1 MITCSLGARYK
12 SYCANIGRTYVI
24 NPSKGTEK
32 LYKLLLEMQQE
43 AIGALRPGAP
53 LSAAYTA
60 ALNRLKSKA
69 PHLEKKMTKNAG
81 FAIGIEFREATMQ
94 LNGKNEARVRPGMT
108 FNVAVGLE
116 DLEDKEATDKR
127 GQTYALFLA
136 DTVCVVEN
144 GPPEIYTDKAPKAW
158 TEISYYLGDEEKTS
172 VKVETGRRG
181 EVEVMESRT
190 RGAGNK
196 VSHSIELSE
205 QLSSHQNELEEQMRV
220 EALERLRKDGGG
232 ASGPSGPVDTPIA
245 YNDANLYPLQGTG
258 GGSLKTN
265 QTYVDGKA
273 ETVLIPIFG
282 QLVPFH
288 VSTIKNVS
296 KTDEGGN
303 TILRINFVAP
313 TQAAMSGVMQVS
325 SSSHPRPLTS
335 SF

>member
-158 TEISYYLGDEEKTS
+158 TE
-172 VKVETGRRG
+172 VKAEPQQQTQPSCQAAKPPTLTTLPLPHPFPSPSALCTDLVLPRRRG
-181 EVEVMESRT
+181 EDLRQG
-190 RGAGNK
+190 RDGA
-196 VSHSIELSE
+196 
-205 QLSSHQNELEEQMRV
+205 
-220 EALERLRKDGGG
+220 
-232 ASGPSGPVDTPIA
+232 PW
-245 YNDANLYPLQGTG
+245 
-258 GGSLKTN
+258 
-265 QTYVDGKA
+265 
-273 ETVLIPIFG
+273 
-282 QLVPFH
+282 
-288 VSTIKNVS
+288 
-296 KTDEGGN
+296 
-303 TILRINFVAP
+303 
-313 TQAAMSGVMQVS
+313 
-325 SSSHPRPLTS
+325 
-335 SF
+335 